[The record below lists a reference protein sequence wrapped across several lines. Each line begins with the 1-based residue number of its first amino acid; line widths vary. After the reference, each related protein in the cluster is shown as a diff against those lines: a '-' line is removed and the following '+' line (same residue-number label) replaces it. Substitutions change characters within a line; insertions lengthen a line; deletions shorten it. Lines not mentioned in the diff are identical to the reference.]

1 MKILHITDLH
11 IGWEERIENEKQI
24 WDRLFRE
31 ISETVNENK
40 IDMLGMQMIEISSHP
55 ILKNSIPFPTLAEKI
70 LSLIFLLDKSYFSL
84 YICIKNLI
92 QIYKEVL
99 NALAI

>member
-40 IDMLGMQMIEISSHP
+40 IDMLAVTGDLVMHGTKEEYQRVEMYLHH
-55 ILKNSIPFPTLAEKI
+55 LRKI
-70 LSLIFLLDKSYFSL
+70 LALN
-84 YICIKNLI
+84 KNQVFFAVAIMILTL
-92 QIYKEVL
+92 QMQVL
-99 NALAI
+99 HFRSMRHF

>member
-40 IDMLGMQMIEISSHP
+40 FDML
-55 ILKNSIPFPTLAEKI
+55 
-70 LSLIFLLDKSYFSL
+70 
-84 YICIKNLI
+84 
-92 QIYKEVL
+92 
-99 NALAI
+99 